1 MLGVKWCF
9 VCMNVF
15 MGCCLFYGQAV
26 RVRYDQM
33 EPIIVLK
40 GRPQF
45 GASSDH
51 GRVFIPQT
59 MVELDVQINDS
70 DTTETKT
77 KSMVGTKDIHKEV
90 GVDNDER
97 KKTELKFQNEK
108 AASPQDSVPEIGSHQ
123 PSVVVPAQGDWATQQ
138 HLGIGSAVVISN
150 SNPPMYGTIRWIGTM
165 PQVHG
170 YVAGVEL
177 VSVTLYAYN

>member
-1 MLGVKWCF
+1 MVF
-9 VCMNVF
+9 CMYECLHWLF
-15 MGCCLFYGQAV
+15 FLFYGQDICV
-26 RVRYDQM
+26 SYGQ
-33 EPIIVLK
+33 IIPFFVLK

-45 GASSDH
+45 GVSHDH

-70 DTTETKT
+70 DTTETK
-77 KSMVGTKDIHKEV
+77 SMVGTKDVHKEV

-123 PSVVVPAQGDWATQQ
+123 PSVIVPAQGDWATP
-138 HLGIGSAVVISN
+138 HHEGIGSAVVISN
-150 SNPPMYGTIRWIGTM
+150 INPPMYGTIRWIGTI
-165 PQVHG
+165 PQVNG